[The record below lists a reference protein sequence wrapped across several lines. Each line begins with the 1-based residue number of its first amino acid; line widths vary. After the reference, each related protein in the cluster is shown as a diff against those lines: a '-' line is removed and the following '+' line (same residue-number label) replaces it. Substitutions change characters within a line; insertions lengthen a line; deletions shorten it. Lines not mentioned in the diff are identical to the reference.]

1 MAKSLLRWKEM
12 VIKVVS
18 DPSFENSARASR
30 SERRTEEDE
39 QLEVMERLL
48 EEGIEADL
56 QPLDIPSALAGNKR
70 FCRAWQATL
79 SDLFWNQLRQY
90 VQLNEIVAT
99 AITCLGGTTATL
111 SDAALRMLQLNS
123 HFLAL
128 PERDYSELLPSGD
141 MTILRA
147 VWQRRFQDHLRPH
160 HHLALLLDPRQHV
173 RHFVKGSKDILG
185 SKEEG
190 TVGNTEFIRSAD
202 SVLEDI
208 SKFAFVDTEACVKS
222 IVDRQQVDLSF
233 CQTVHKKMSGELK
246 AWLGIHPSP
255 KVTLPPGVQAS
266 KLLQCTS
273 ECDPFDFWSS
283 DVIAEKSCLR
293 KAAMRVLSAKPS
305 SCAVERVW
313 SHFRDVFSPKRRAM
327 LSSTLRR
334 LVFVKLNMHLVPH
347 DSLSETDMNSLVEID
362 ESWVQSIVEATE
374 QYDREIEIQNV
385 AEQAR
390 GIECTGVD
398 LLLEGVVD
406 ASEEVDGLELEDDEA
421 ALLDF

>member
-1 MAKSLLRWKEM
+1 M
-12 VIKVVS
+12 
-18 DPSFENSARASR
+18 
-30 SERRTEEDE
+30 
-39 QLEVMERLL
+39 
-48 EEGIEADL
+48 EADL
-56 QPLDIPSALAGNKR
+56 QTLDIPTAVAGNKR

-128 PERDYSELLPSGD
+128 SERDYCDLLPSGD

-173 RHFVKGSKDILG
+173 RYFVKGSNEILG

-222 IVDRQQVDLSF
+222 IVDRQQADLSF
-233 CQTVHKKMSGELK
+233 SQKVHKKMSGELK

-255 KVTLPPGVQAS
+255 KVSLPPGVQAS

-327 LSSTLRR
+327 LSATLRR

-374 QYDREIEIQNV
+374 QYDREIEIQQV
-385 AEQAR
+385 TEQAR
-390 GIECTGVD
+390 GIECTGVG
-398 LLLEGVVD
+398 LFLEGGDVVD
-406 ASEEVDGLELEDDEA
+406 ATEEVDELELEDEDA